1 MIAGDWLLIQVTLS
15 EKAAGRMWLRSPRLR
30 FPMPDPIDSGPPAYI
45 NALRTIMLPR
55 DTNQYGTVFGGVILS
70 FIDQAGFIE
79 ARKHGLH
86 RWVTV
91 AIDRVEFKAPIHV
104 GDVVS
109 LNTRTIATG
118 RSSVTVEVQ
127 VRSERYLTGEEV
139 DVTHARMVMV
149 SVDAHG
155 QPVPFSSPPTVGIT
169 A

>member
-1 MIAGDWLLIQVTLS
+1 
-15 EKAAGRMWLRSPRLR
+15 
-30 FPMPDPIDSGPPAYI
+30 
-45 NALRTIMLPR
+45 MLPR

>member
-1 MIAGDWLLIQVTLS
+1 
-15 EKAAGRMWLRSPRLR
+15 
-30 FPMPDPIDSGPPAYI
+30 MPESSSIPPHGPEYV

-127 VRSERYLTGEEV
+127 VQSERYLTGQVV
-139 DVTHARMVMV
+139 DVTHARLVMV

-155 QPVPFSSPPTVGIT
+155 RSVPFTDPPTVGIN